1 MASMEGLT
9 LGEVAA
15 MGIGESS
22 VLTVIGALLRFA
34 LTWKPRYVS
43 VRLVGLIYINFQ
55 EIGLILMIGGAA
67 SLALWIALL
76 LTRPRAR

>member
-1 MASMEGLT
+1 VSM
-9 LGEVAA
+9 
-15 MGIGESS
+15 GESIA
-22 VLTVIGALLRFA
+22 LIIIGALLRFA
-34 LTWKPRYVS
+34 LTWRPRYVS
-43 VRLVGLIYINFQ
+43 VHLVGLIYINFQ

>member
-1 MASMEGLT
+1 M
-9 LGEVAA
+9 LGEVAVV
-15 MGIGESS
+15 GIGESIA
-22 VLTVIGALLRFA
+22 LIIIGAMLRFA

-43 VRLVGLIYINFQ
+43 VHLIGLIYINFQ
-55 EIGLILMIGGAA
+55 EIGLILMIGGTA